1 MKNFSI
7 EGSSS
12 EKFLGVTVDSNFTF
26 EKHINELCKKG
37 NQKLHA
43 LARCTKYMSTEIR
56 RTLFKAFVVSQF
68 SYCPLVWMLPTKE
81 LNNRTNSLHEKA
93 LRLIYQNRNLSFEEL
108 LKLDKSVS
116 IHYRSLQYLLKEIYK
131 VKMGLS
137 PPIMNDILTLDESA
151 SYNLRSGVTVTRRN
165 IRTNKFGFET
175 IATIGAVLWRN
186 LPNDIKNSDSL
197 NIFKH
202 RIKQWTPNNCPCKI
216 CRIFIKNLGYI

>member
-1 MKNFSI
+1 
-7 EGSSS
+7 
-12 EKFLGVTVDSNFTF
+12 
-26 EKHINELCKKG
+26 
-37 NQKLHA
+37 
-43 LARCTKYMSTEIR
+43 MSTEKR

-68 SYCPLVWMLPTKE
+68 NYCPLVWMFHTKE
-81 LNNRTNSLHEKA
+81 LNNRINILHEKT
-93 LRLIYQNRNLSFEEL
+93 LRLIYQNRNLSFDEL

-116 IHYRSLQYLLKEIYK
+116 IHYRNLQYLLREIYK

-137 PPIMNDILTLDESA
+137 PPIMNDILTLDENA

-175 IATIGAVLWRN
+175 ITTIGAVLWRN

-202 RIKQWTPNNCPCKI
+202 RIKQWTPDNCSGKI
-216 CRIFIKNLGYI
+216 CRNLIKNLEYI